1 MVAAHL
7 TGVVLT
13 HLHTAAMFVLQEGG
27 DSGND
32 PLSIWRQMGW
42 IAKTVV
48 VILFIMSGWSIGVMI
63 DRWMAFSA
71 ARKQSRAFAPA
82 VAGALR
88 EGLCRSGERAAAAHV
103 LPIGRRHDQRH
114 QQARARGVEPD
125 LRGAAGLEGRSGNR
139 PLH

>member
-7 TGVVLT
+7 TGVVLS
-13 HLHTAAMFVLQEGG
+13 HLHTVASFVLQEGG

-63 DRWMAFSA
+63 DRCAWRREVSELAIH
-71 ARKQSRAFAPA
+71 
-82 VAGALR
+82 GLR
-88 EGLCRSGERAAAAHV
+88 RSSTWNAKLQER
-103 LPIGRRHDQRH
+103 
-114 QQARARGVEPD
+114 
-125 LRGAAGLEGRSGNR
+125 LRM
-139 PLH
+139 